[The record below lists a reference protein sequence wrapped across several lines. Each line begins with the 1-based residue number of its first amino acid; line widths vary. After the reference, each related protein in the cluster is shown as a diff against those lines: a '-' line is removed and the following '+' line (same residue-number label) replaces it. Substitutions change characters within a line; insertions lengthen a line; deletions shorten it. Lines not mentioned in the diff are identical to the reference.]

1 MEEMVLHELRQ
12 WLFDEAAE
20 GYKKFSAGLIPGCDN
35 MLGVR
40 IPVLRKK
47 AKEIAKGNFRAFLS
61 ESEDIYFEETM
72 IAGMVIGY
80 ARVDIEERISLFA
93 DFIPRIH
100 NWSVNDCVCATIK
113 LKPTEYKPFWDF
125 LMRYRESEEEFEIRV
140 VAVMLM
146 DQYLI
151 PEYIEEVLSVLN
163 SLQDEKYYASM
174 AIAWALATAYAKFPE
189 ETLTL
194 LQGENSFSDATFN
207 RAIQKMTESYR
218 VPKEDKEMLRKMKR
232 KETH

>member
-1 MEEMVLHELRQ
+1 MHELRQ

-47 AKEIAKGNFRAFLS
+47 AKEIAKGDFRAFLS

-100 NWSVNDCVCATIK
+100 NWSVNDCVCSTIK

-146 DQYLI
+146 DQFLI
-151 PEYIEEVLSVLN
+151 PEYIGEVLSVLD
-163 SLQDEKYYASM
+163 SLRDEKYYASM

-189 ETLTL
+189 ETLAL

-218 VPKEDKEMLRKMKR
+218 VPKEDKAMLRKMKR
-232 KETH
+232 KEAH